1 MKYII
6 SESQLNV
13 LMEQYDPDQLY
24 PRDSVVRRLMRKV
37 DGKFVYPKYIRD
49 YAKDLSRI
57 EKDGVI
63 YTTIPEVLYV
73 RFQGMG

>member
-6 SESQLNV
+6 SESQLNI
-13 LMEQYDPDQLY
+13 LMEQYDPDKEY
-24 PRDSVVRRLMRKV
+24 PRDSVVRRLIRKA

-49 YAKDLSRI
+49 YAKDLPKI

-73 RFQGMG
+73 YFQGMG

>member
-24 PRDSVVRRLMRKV
+24 SRDSVVRRLMQKV
-37 DGKFVYPKYIRD
+37 KGEYVYPKYIRD

-63 YTTIPEVLYV
+63 YTTIPEVLYIY
-73 RFQGMG
+73 FQGRG

>member
-24 PRDSVVRRLMRKV
+24 PRDSVVRRLMRKA

-73 RFQGMG
+73 RFQGRG

>member
-1 MKYII
+1 
-6 SESQLNV
+6 
-13 LMEQYDPDQLY
+13 
-24 PRDSVVRRLMRKV
+24 MRKV

>member
-24 PRDSVVRRLMRKV
+24 PRDSVVRRLMRKA